1 MVIDS
6 SALVAIV
13 FNEPEAAEFRARVA
27 RDGIRLVSAASL
39 LEASM
44 VVEGRRGEQAGRN
57 LDQAIVEGNM
67 QVVPVTVEQIEIA
80 RAAFRKYGRGRHKA
94 GLNFGD
100 CFSYALAKASGEPL
114 LYKGDD
120 FALTDLAVISLPPSP
135 QNT

>member
-27 RDGIRLVSAASL
+27 RDGIRLVSAASV

-57 LDQAIVEGNM
+57 LDQALFEADI
-67 QVVPVTVEQIEIA
+67 QIIPVTIEQIAAA
-80 RAAFRKYGRGRHKA
+80 REAFRKYGRGRHKA

-100 CFSYALAKASGEPL
+100 CFSYALAKVSGELL
-114 LYKGDD
+114 LYKGND
-120 FALTDLAVISLPPSP
+120 FALTDLAVISPRPSP
-135 QNT
+135 QSR